1 MSVGADKITE
11 NIKADAQAKSDEII
25 SKATA
30 ETDKILAEGQLKAE
44 EAKKSIIDSAEKQA
58 EMKYQQIISEAKVNS
73 RRKELEAREEVIEK
87 AFRVASEKIE
97 KQASDNSAN
106 YVESL
111 KTMIKDASLQVG
123 GNQLEI
129 LVRADDVDNV
139 KSMIDEVSDY
149 VASETGKETSFIIG
163 EPIDI
168 IGGAV
173 VKTVDGEVEVKNTIE
188 ARMLRYRKYLRSEVA
203 KTLFK

>member
-1 MSVGADKITE
+1 MSVGADKIIA

-25 SKATA
+25 SKATT
-30 ETDKILAEGQLKAE
+30 ESEKILADGEITAQNEQQAILDA
-44 EAKKSIIDSAEKQA
+44 AEKQA
-58 EMKYQQIISEAKVNS
+58 DMKYQQIISEAKVNS
-73 RRKELEAREEVIEK
+73 RRKELEAREELIEK

-97 KQASDNSAN
+97 KQASENSAE

-111 KTMIKDASLQVG
+111 KNMIKDASLQVG

-139 KSMIDEVSDY
+139 KSFIGEVSDY
-149 VASETGKETSFIIG
+149 VSNETGSEVSFIIG

-203 KTLFK
+203 KTLFR

>member
-1 MSVGADKITE
+1 MSVGADKITA

-30 ETDKILAEGQLKAE
+30 ETEKILADGQVQAE
-44 EAKKSIIDSAEKQA
+44 EAKQSILDSAEKQA

-97 KQASDNSAN
+97 KQASENSAE
-106 YVESL
+106 YVEAL

-139 KSMIDEVSDY
+139 KSMINEVSDY

-203 KTLFK
+203 KTLFR

>member
-1 MSVGADKITE
+1 
-11 NIKADAQAKSDEII
+11 
-25 SKATA
+25 
-30 ETDKILAEGQLKAE
+30 LK
-44 EAKKSIIDSAEKQA
+44 KL
-58 EMKYQQIISEAKVNS
+58 SELHQK
-73 RRKELEAREEVIEK
+73 
-87 AFRVASEKIE
+87 KIE
-97 KQASDNSAN
+97 KQASENSAN

-129 LVRADDVDNV
+129 LVREDDVHNV
-139 KSMIDEVSDY
+139 KSMIDEVSEY
-149 VASETGKETSFIIG
+149 VTSETGNDVSFIIG

>member
-1 MSVGADKITE
+1 MSVGADKIIS

-30 ETDKILAEGQLKAE
+30 ESEKILAEGETKAE
-44 EAKKSIIDSAEKQA
+44 EEKQAILDSAEKQA
-58 EMKYQQIISEAKVNS
+58 DMKYQQVISEAKVNA
-73 RRKELEAREEVIEK
+73 RRKELEAREEIIEK

-129 LVRADDVDNV
+129 LVREDDVENV
-139 KSMIDEVSDY
+139 KSMIDEVSKY
-149 VASETGKETSFIIG
+149 VASESGKETSFIIG

>member
-1 MSVGADKITE
+1 MSVGADKITA

-30 ETDKILAEGQLKAE
+30 ETEKILADGQVQAE
-44 EAKKSIIDSAEKQA
+44 EAKQSILDSAEKQA
-58 EMKYQQIISEAKVNS
+58 DMKYQQIISEAKVNS

-97 KQASDNSAN
+97 KQASENSAN

-149 VASETGKETSFIIG
+149 VASETGNETSFIIG

-173 VKTVDGEVEVKNTIE
+173 VKTVDGEIEVKNTIE

-203 KTLFK
+203 KTLFR

>member
-1 MSVGADKITE
+1 MSVGADKIIS

-30 ETDKILAEGQLKAE
+30 ESEKILADGEAKAE
-44 EAKKSIIDSAEKQA
+44 EEKQSILDSAEKQA
-58 EMKYQQIISEAKVNS
+58 DMKYQQIISEAKVNA
-73 RRKELEAREEVIEK
+73 RRKELEAREELIEK

-97 KQASDNSAN
+97 KQASENSAD

-111 KTMIKDASLQVG
+111 KSMIKDASLQVG

-129 LVRADDVDNV
+129 LVREDDVDNV

-149 VASETGKETSFIIG
+149 VTKETGTETSFIIG

-203 KTLFK
+203 KKLFR

>member
-1 MSVGADKITE
+1 MSVGADKITA

-30 ETDKILAEGQLKAE
+30 EAEKILADGQVQAE
-44 EAKKSIIDSAEKQA
+44 EAKQSILDSAEKQA

-97 KQASDNSAN
+97 KQASENSAE
-106 YVESL
+106 YVEAL

-139 KSMIDEVSDY
+139 KSMINEVSDY

-203 KTLFK
+203 KTLFR

>member
-1 MSVGADKITE
+1 MSVGADKIIS

-25 SKATA
+25 SKATTESEKIIANGNTTA
-30 ETDKILAEGQLKAE
+30 ENEKQAIL
-44 EAKKSIIDSAEKQA
+44 DSAEKQA
-58 EMKYQQIISEAKVNS
+58 EMKYQQIISEAKVNA
-73 RRKELEAREEVIEK
+73 RRKELEAREELIEK
-87 AFRVASEKIE
+87 AFRIASEKIE
-97 KQASDNSAN
+97 KQASENSTK

-111 KTMIKDASLQVG
+111 KAMIKDASIQVG
-123 GNQLEI
+123 SNQLEI

-139 KSMIDEVSDY
+139 KSMIDEVSEY
-149 VASETGKETSFIIG
+149 VTKETGNETSFIIG

-173 VKTVDGEVEVKNTIE
+173 VKTVNGDVEVKNTVE

-203 KTLFK
+203 KKLFR

>member
-25 SKATA
+25 SKATV

-203 KTLFK
+203 KTLFR

>member
-1 MSVGADKITE
+1 MSVGADKIIS

-25 SKATA
+25 SKATSQS
-30 ETDKILAEGQLKAE
+30 EKILADGEIQAQNEKE
-44 EAKKSIIDSAEKQA
+44 EILASAKKQA
-58 EMKYQQIISEAKVNS
+58 DMKYQQIISEAKVSS
-73 RRKELEAREEVIEK
+73 RRKELEAREELIEK

-97 KQASDNSAN
+97 KLASENSAN

-111 KTMIKDASLQVG
+111 KTMIKDASIQVG

-139 KSMIDEVSDY
+139 KAMIDEVSEY
-149 VASETGKETSFIIG
+149 VTKETGKETSFIIG
-163 EPIDI
+163 EPIDV

-188 ARMLRYRKYLRSEVA
+188 ARMLRYRKHLRSEVA
-203 KTLFK
+203 KKLFS

>member
-1 MSVGADKITE
+1 MSVGADKIIS

-25 SKATA
+25 SKATT
-30 ETDKILAEGQLKAE
+30 ESEKILADGEVQAQNEKQAILDA
-44 EAKKSIIDSAEKQA
+44 AEKQA
-58 EMKYQQIISEAKVNS
+58 EMKYQQIISEAKVNA
-73 RRKELEAREEVIEK
+73 RRKELEAREELIEK
-87 AFRVASEKIE
+87 AFRIASEKVE
-97 KQASDNSAN
+97 KQASENSAE

-111 KTMIKDASLQVG
+111 KAMIKDASIQVG
-123 GNQLEI
+123 GTQLEI
-129 LVRADDVDNV
+129 LVRADDVENV
-139 KSMIDEVSDY
+139 ESMIDEVSEY
-149 VASETGKETSFIIG
+149 VEKETGNKTTFIIG

-203 KTLFK
+203 KKLFR

>member
-1 MSVGADKITE
+1 MSVGADKITA

-30 ETDKILAEGQLKAE
+30 ETEKILADGQLQAE
-44 EAKKSIIDSAEKQA
+44 EAKQSIIDSAEKQA

-97 KQASDNSAN
+97 KQASENSAN

>member
-1 MSVGADKITE
+1 MSVGADKIVN
-11 NIKADAQAKSDEII
+11 NIKADAQAKADEII

-30 ETDKILAEGQLKAE
+30 ESEKILAEGQVQAE
-44 EAKKSIIDSAEKQA
+44 NEKQSILDSAEKQA
-58 EMKYQQIISEAKVNS
+58 DMKYQQVISEAKVNA
-73 RRKELEAREEVIEK
+73 RRKELEAREELIEK

-129 LVRADDVDNV
+129 LVREDDVENV
-139 KSMIDEVSDY
+139 KSMIDEVSKY
-149 VASETGKETSFIIG
+149 VASESGKETSFIIG

-188 ARMLRYRKYLRSEVA
+188 ARMLRYGKYLRSEVA
-203 KTLFK
+203 KTLFR

>member
-1 MSVGADKITE
+1 MSVGADKITA

-30 ETDKILAEGQLKAE
+30 ETEKILADGQVQAE
-44 EAKKSIIDSAEKQA
+44 EAKQSILDSAEKQA
-58 EMKYQQIISEAKVNS
+58 DMKYQQIISEAKVNS

-97 KQASDNSAN
+97 KQASENSAN

-123 GNQLEI
+123 GDQLEI
-129 LVRADDVDNV
+129 LLREDDVDNV
-139 KSMIDEVSDY
+139 KSMIDEVSEY
-149 VASETGKETSFIIG
+149 VTKETGNEVSFIIG
-163 EPIDI
+163 EPIDV

-173 VKTVDGEVEVKNTIE
+173 VKTIDGEVEVKNTIE

-203 KTLFK
+203 KTLFR

>member
-1 MSVGADKITE
+1 MSVGADKITA

-25 SKATA
+25 SKATV

>member
-1 MSVGADKITE
+1 
-11 NIKADAQAKSDEII
+11 
-25 SKATA
+25 
-30 ETDKILAEGQLKAE
+30 
-44 EAKKSIIDSAEKQA
+44 
-58 EMKYQQIISEAKVNS
+58 
-73 RRKELEAREEVIEK
+73 
-87 AFRVASEKIE
+87 
-97 KQASDNSAN
+97 
-106 YVESL
+106 
-111 KTMIKDASLQVG
+111 
-123 GNQLEI
+123 
-129 LVRADDVDNV
+129 
-139 KSMIDEVSDY
+139 MIDEVSDY